1 MPVAQPLAIS
11 GGKSVM
17 FRHVGSAA
25 GCLLI
30 GGVLLFGTGCQSNP
44 SPGGP
49 SGGPVVGALDV
60 HCQGASGPIIQPV
73 NASSCHP
80 MFDMASSGMADMGAA
95 QVSEYGETQYNAE
108 GNDDDCK
115 YRVKFSVN
123 SARKGGQSTITTT
136 ITNLATNQPVSGAMT
151 RAEVFLSDI
160 HPAPNSGADTTESA
174 PGTYVI
180 GPIQFDASGRWT
192 VRFHYFEDCSDN
204 VEDSPHGHIAF
215 YVDVP

>member
-1 MPVAQPLAIS
+1 MFVAQQLARS

-17 FRHVGSAA
+17 FRHVLRTA
-25 GCLLI
+25 GGLLI
-30 GGVLLFGTGCQSNP
+30 GGILLVGTGCQSNP
-44 SPGGP
+44 DPVGP

-60 HCQGASGPIIQPV
+60 HCQGANGPIIQPV